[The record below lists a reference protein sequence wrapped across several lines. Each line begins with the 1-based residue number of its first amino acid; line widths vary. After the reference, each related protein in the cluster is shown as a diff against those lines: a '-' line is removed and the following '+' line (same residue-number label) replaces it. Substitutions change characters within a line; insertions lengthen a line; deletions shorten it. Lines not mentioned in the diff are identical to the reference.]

1 VRARKSYTLT
11 RNEYDILTDQN
22 MKEMAEMLRQGAK
35 MLSMS
40 CPDCGTPLFQLKSGE
55 IFCPHEK
62 REVKIIKDGETPEKA
77 MQDASLEKTLQ
88 SKLQLL
94 QQRLEAEND
103 PSEIRELIQTIT
115 AILDAL
121 SRLKSEK
128 KTA

>member
-1 VRARKSYTLT
+1 
-11 RNEYDILTDQN
+11 LTDPS

-40 CPDCGTPLFQLKSGE
+40 CPECGAPLFQLKTGE
-55 IFCPHEK
+55 IFCPKEK
-62 REVKIIKDGETPEKA
+62 REVKIMKEGEDPERAK
-77 MQDASLEKTLQ
+77 QGASLERTLQ

-94 QQRLEAEND
+94 QQRLEAEED
-103 PSEIRELIQTIT
+103 PAEIRELTVTIT

-121 SRLKSEK
+121 SRLKPEK